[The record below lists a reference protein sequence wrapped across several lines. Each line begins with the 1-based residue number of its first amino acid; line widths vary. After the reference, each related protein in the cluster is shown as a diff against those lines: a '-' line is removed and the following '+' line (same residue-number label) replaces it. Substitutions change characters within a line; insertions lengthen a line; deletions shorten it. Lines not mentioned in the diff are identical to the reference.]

1 MGMCCLQTLTISELA
16 GGIATQTEV
25 LGSVVYF
32 ETNKIPIK
40 DIAAGYFHSL
50 FLPKDEPDTV
60 YCTGRNVEHQLT
72 GTDTSNK
79 LNVCKITVN
88 NVQKIFANAY
98 TSYFQTTEYP
108 LLECGYRQVNSV
120 NVKQVTPIDVF
131 DQVASGSFSGT
142 HTALLSKTKYILDFD
157 WGVENM
163 KFGIFIVDNS
173 KWVF

>member
-1 MGMCCLQTLTISELA
+1 MGMLCLKTLTISELA
-16 GGIATQTEV
+16 GGCATQTEV
-25 LGSVVYF
+25 LGPVPYF

-40 DIAAGYFHSL
+40 DVAAGYFHSL
-50 FLPKDEPDTV
+50 FLPTDELDTV
-60 YCTGRNVEHQLT
+60 YCTGRNVEYQLT
-72 GTDTSNK
+72 GMDTTNR
-79 LNVCKITVN
+79 LDVVKITVN

-120 NVKQVTPIDVF
+120 NEKQATPIDVF
-131 DQVASGSFSGT
+131 DQVANGSFSST

-163 KFGIFIVDNS
+163 NFGIFIVDNS
-173 KWVF
+173 KWLF